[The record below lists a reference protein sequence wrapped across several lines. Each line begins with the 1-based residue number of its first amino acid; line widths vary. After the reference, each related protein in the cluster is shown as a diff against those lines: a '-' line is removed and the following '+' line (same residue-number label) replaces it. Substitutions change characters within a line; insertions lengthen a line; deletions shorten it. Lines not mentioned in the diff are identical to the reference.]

1 MSTEQR
7 DQLITEH
14 VGLVYHVA
22 RRYQSHHEY
31 EDLVQAGYEGLIY
44 AASHYDGST
53 GFAFSTYAVTSI
65 RGSIQHYLRDKSST
79 VRIPAKLQ
87 ELCSQ
92 VSVAIDELSQRH
104 GKAPTIPA
112 IAQHLG
118 ILEDQVLQAMD
129 ANVARSTVST
139 DSEDSPVIGMQSTNT
154 ALEDFEDGE
163 AIRQAL
169 STLPETDQTVV
180 KLRFFANKTQTEI
193 AEDLEISQMQVSR
206 ILTRALREL
215 RPLLGDT

>member
-1 MSTEQR
+1 MNTEQR

-14 VGLVYHVA
+14 IGLVYHVA

-44 AASHYDGST
+44 AASHYDATT
-53 GFAFSTYAVTSI
+53 GFAFSSYAVTSI

-79 VRIPAKLQ
+79 IRIPGKLQ
-87 ELCSQ
+87 ELSGH
-92 VSVAIDELSQRH
+92 VSKAIDELSQRD

-129 ANVARSTVST
+129 ANTARSTVST
-139 DSEDSPVIGMQSTNT
+139 DSEDSPVMNMQSTNT
-154 ALEDFEDGE
+154 ALDDFENGE

-169 STLPETDQTVV
+169 STLPDTDRAVV
-180 KLRFFANKTQTEI
+180 TLRFFANKSQTEI

-206 ILTRALREL
+206 ILARALREL
-215 RPLLGDT
+215 RPLLRDS